1 MQLIEFLRAIVIVFE
16 LKSNVKNPKE
26 NQSDAAH
33 QSFMPLR
40 DR

>member
-1 MQLIEFLRAIVIVFE
+1 MQLIEFLCAIVIVFK
-16 LKSNVKNPKE
+16 LKLNVKNSKE
-26 NQSDAAH
+26 NQFDAAH